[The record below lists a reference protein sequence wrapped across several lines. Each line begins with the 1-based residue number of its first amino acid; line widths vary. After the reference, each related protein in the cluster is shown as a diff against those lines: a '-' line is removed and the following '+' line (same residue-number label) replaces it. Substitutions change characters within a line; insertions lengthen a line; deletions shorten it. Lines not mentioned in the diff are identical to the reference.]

1 MNPYTNIYGVC
12 YSGEKRMASIPI
24 LNKATA
30 EGGLPPIA
38 SVPCRMCGQMEGVK
52 QWHCED
58 YDNPVTDATCLCW
71 HCHMKWHSRL
81 RNPKTAF
88 KYFYEVTVLGKRSK
102 PFFLHNSKRLD
113 KQALFQ
119 PTDSGGEG

>member
-1 MNPYTNIYGVC
+1 
-12 YSGEKRMASIPI
+12 
-24 LNKATA
+24 
-30 EGGLPPIA
+30 
-38 SVPCRMCGQMEGVK
+38 MEGVK

-88 KYFYEVTVLGKRSK
+88 KYFYEVTVLGKRSE
-102 PFFLHNSKRLD
+102 PVYRHNFKRLD
-113 KQALFQ
+113 KQA
-119 PTDSGGEG
+119 PPAD